1 MAEVPTLMPHL
12 HMPLQS
18 GSDRILQAMR
28 RSYRTDRYLGIL
40 ERARKVIPGVQITTD
55 IIVGFPGET
64 DEDHQATM
72 DLCTQAQF
80 AAAYTYQYS
89 KRPNTPAAE
98 MPNQVSAEDVK
109 RRYDA
114 LHAHQNAICLEVNKR
129 SIGNDYVALVID
141 NHNGRVTGRIEDNR
155 LVHFDSAARPG
166 DLAEVKITAAENHYL
181 TGIGGQVTVT
191 KGGDVFNEKASTMLG
206 IPKLFSSTKP

>member
-1 MAEVPTLMPHL
+1 
-12 HMPLQS
+12 MPLQS

-28 RSYRTDRYLGIL
+28 RSYRSDRYLGIL
-40 ERARKVIPGVQITTD
+40 ERARKALPDVQITTD

-98 MPNQVSAEDVK
+98 MPNQVSAEDVR
-109 RRYDA
+109 RRYDQ
-114 LHAHQNAICLEVNKR
+114 LHNHQNAICLEVNQR
-129 SIGNDYVALVID
+129 SIGKDYVALVVD
-141 NHNGRVTGRIEDNR
+141 NDNGRATGRIEDNR
-155 LVHFDSAARPG
+155 LVHFDSTARPG
-166 DLAEVKITAAENHYL
+166 DLAAVKIEAAEAHYL
-181 TGIGGQVTVT
+181 KGVGGAVTAT
-191 KGGDVFNEKASTMLG
+191 RGGDVFNEKASTMLG
-206 IPKLFSSTKP
+206 IPKLFHSTKP